1 MSKIVFIDTEID
13 PRSLKILDLGGV
25 DSKGNPFH
33 SNSIRDFADFIKEAD
48 YLCGHNI
55 IDHDLPFIMKALE
68 KDLSHIPV
76 IDTLYLSPLLFPKK
90 PYHRLLK
97 DDKLQTGDINNP
109 LSDAKKAK
117 DLFYDEQGAFNQLN
131 ANLKSINYLLLNENI
146 HFSDFFRYV
155 NYSVDNISAKDLIL
169 QEFDSQI
176 CSNADLARII
186 HGDPEA
192 LAYSL
197 ALIRT
202 ESRVSITPS
211 WVFHKYP
218 AVERVMFQLRSNPCL
233 EGCPYCNESFD
244 AKVGLKLYFDF
255 DNYRTFNGEPLQEK
269 AVQAALNNKSIL
281 TIFPTGGGK
290 SLTYQIPALMAG
302 ENAHALTVII
312 SPLQSLM
319 KDQVDNLEKKGITEA
334 VTINGLLDPIE
345 RGKAVERVDDGTAS
359 ILYISPEALRSK
371 TIERLFLGRKIARFV
386 IDEAHCFSSWG
397 HDFRVDYLYIGEFI
411 KNLQIK
417 KNLTF
422 NIPISCF
429 TATAKPQ
436 VIEDIR
442 SYFKEKLN
450 VDLELFKTT
459 ATRENLRYN
468 VINCAN
474 NQEKFYRLRGL
485 INEKQCPTIVYVS
498 RTRRAEDVARKLN
511 EDGCNARAF
520 HGKMDVKEK
529 TDNQDAFMSG
539 EVDVI
544 VATSAF
550 GMGVDKDNVGMVV
563 HYEVSDSLENY
574 VQESGRAG
582 RDETIQ
588 AECYI
593 LFNEE
598 DLSKHFILLNQT
610 KIDRNQIQDVWKAIK
625 GLTKFR
631 SEMSK
636 SALEIARKAGWN
648 EQVEDLELRVTTA
661 IAALEEAGY
670 VKRTHNS
677 PRIFA
682 TSILSKNAE
691 EAILKINQSPRFTE
705 KQKGHAIRIIRR
717 LISAKN
723 TSRSLDDEAESRVD
737 YISDLLGISNWDVI
751 RAITLM
757 REEQILGDTR
767 DLSAFINHAES
778 QKNSK
783 KLHSEF
789 AKLEKHLIEVV
800 QETESIVNYKELN
813 ENALSSGI
821 SSTVLKIKTVINFW
835 SIKNWIKKN
844 SHRESRD
851 NFTLDLKVPKGKLI
865 KHIEKRHVLSEFII
879 EYLYSVPASVE
890 KEEGDR
896 LIQFSVHELKTAY
909 EKRKSMFD
917 LKVSIYDVEEA
928 LFFLS
933 RIEALRIEGGFLV
946 IYNKMNINRVEDNL
960 RLQYKQEDYDSLK
973 RHYEHKIQQIH
984 IVGEYA
990 KKMLSDYKGA
1000 LTFVNDY
1007 FQLNFSSFINKYFP
1021 GSRKD
1026 EIIKSITPA
1035 QFKILFDELS
1045 LRQMKII
1052 KDNETQ
1058 YIVVAAGPGSGKTRL
1073 LVHKLASIIYM
1084 EDVKYEQL
1092 IMLTFSRA
1100 AVNEFKER
1108 LMDLIGNAA
1117 LFVEIR
1123 TFHSFC
1129 FDLVGRLGSI
1139 EKSED
1144 VIQNA
1149 LELLRNNEVEPGRIA
1164 KVVMVIDEA
1173 QDIDKH
1179 EFALVQELMRRNPE
1193 MRIIAV
1199 GDDDQNIYEFRGSDS
1214 KFFLSLLEHQN
1225 SKKYELI
1232 ENYRS
1237 KNNLVEFSNQFAG
1250 CIENRIKETE
1260 IKAVDTSAGNVRI
1273 IKYTS
1278 DQLIEPVV
1286 NDILK
1291 AELSGSTCV
1300 LTETNQD
1307 ALYISGNL
1315 NKKGM
1320 RAKLIQT
1327 NSGFS
1332 LHNLKELRFAIDYL
1346 NTDQETRT
1354 ITEDQINSCKR
1365 ELKEKFTG
1373 THVLPVCL
1381 KILDDFMRLHPKT
1394 KYKTDLKV
1402 FIGESN
1408 YEDFISQWQDT
1419 IMVSTIHKAKGKE
1432 FDNVFL
1438 VLNNYDI
1445 STEDKRRQLYVAL
1458 TRSKSNLTIHYNGSF
1473 LNNIEVENIKRF
1485 EDRNN
1490 YKPPD
1495 KIYMHLTHKEIN
1507 LGYSGFVQKRIK
1519 RMQTGDP
1526 LVVSEEGCNNEKGE
1540 QLLKFAKSF
1549 LDEIQKIEQK
1559 GFRPCS
1565 ARINFIVYWYNEEK
1579 KEELQIILPKVTF
1592 QRLE

>member
-1 MSKIVFIDTEID
+1 MTKIVFIDTEID
-13 PRSLKILDLGGV
+13 PRSKKILDIGGI
-25 DSKGNPFH
+25 DSNGNQFH
-33 SNSIRDFADFIKEAD
+33 SNSIKDFFVFIKGAD

-55 IDHDLPFIMKALE
+55 IEHDLPILEHALRT
-68 KDLSHIPV
+68 DLSDIHT

-90 PYHRLLK
+90 PYHKLLK

-117 DLFYDEQGAFNQLN
+117 DLFWDEQGAFNQLN
-131 ANLKSINYLLLNENI
+131 KNLKGINYLLLNGNI
-146 HFSDFFRYV
+146 HFSSFFEYIKFAV
-155 NYSVDNISAKDLIL
+155 ETNSTKDLIF

-176 CSNADLARII
+176 CSNVDLDKII
-186 HGDPEA
+186 QNDPEA

-202 ESRVSITPS
+202 GSRVSITPS
-211 WVFHKYP
+211 WVYYKYP
-218 AVERVMFQLRSNPCL
+218 AIERVMFQLRSQPCL
-233 EGCPYCNESFD
+233 GGCPYCDKSFD
-244 AKVGLKLYFDF
+244 ARVGLKLFFNF

-345 RGKAVERVDDGTAS
+345 RGKAVERVDDGRAS
-359 ILYISPEALRSK
+359 ILYIAPEALRSK

-411 KNLQIK
+411 KNLQK
-417 KNLTF
+417 KKSLTE

-450 VDLELFKTT
+450 VDLELFMTT
-459 ATRENLRYN
+459 ASRENLRYN

-474 NQEKFYRLRGL
+474 DQDKFSKLRDL

-498 RTRRAEDVARKLN
+498 RTRRAEQVARKLV
-511 EDGCNARAF
+511 EDGCNAKAF

-529 TDNQDAFMSG
+529 TANQNAFMSG

-563 HYEVSDSLENY
+563 HYEISDSLENY

-582 RDETIQ
+582 RDESIQ

-593 LFNEE
+593 LFNEN
-598 DLSKHFILLNQT
+598 DLGKHFIMLNQT

-648 EQVEDLELRVTTA
+648 EQIEDLETRVTTA

-682 TSILSKNAE
+682 TGILSKNAE
-691 EAILKINQSPRFTE
+691 EAILKINQSLRFNE
-705 KQKGHAIRIIRR
+705 KQKEQSIRIIKR
-717 LISAKN
+717 LISAKSN
-723 TSRSLDDEAESRVD
+723 SKSDDDEAESRVD
-737 YISDLLGISNWDVI
+737 YISDLLGISNKDVI
-751 RAITLM
+751 RALTLM
-757 REEQILGDTR
+757 REEQILADTK
-767 DLSAFINHAES
+767 DLSAYINHEES

-783 KLHSEF
+783 KLHSEY
-789 AKLEKHLIEVV
+789 AKLERHLIELI
-800 QETESIVNYKELN
+800 QENESIVNYKELN
-813 ENALSSGI
+813 EQTLSSGI
-821 SSTVLKIKTVINFW
+821 NSTVIKIKTVINFW

-844 SHRESRD
+844 AHRESRD
-851 NFTLDLKVPKGKLI
+851 NFTLDLKKPKDKLI
-865 KHIEKRHVLSEFII
+865 NHIEKRHVLSEFII
-879 EYLYSVPASVE
+879 EYLYSKPGSNE
-890 KEEGDR
+890 KEESDR
-896 LIQFSVHELKTAY
+896 LIEFSVHELKTAF
-909 EKRKSMFD
+909 ESRKGMFD
-917 LKVSIYDVEEA
+917 FKVSIYDVEEA

-933 RIEALRIEGGFLV
+933 KIEALRIEGGFLV
-946 IYNKMNINRVEDNL
+946 IYNRMNINRVENNL

-1035 QFKILFDELS
+1035 QFKRLFGELS
-1045 LRQMKII
+1045 PRQLDII

-1058 YIVVAAGPGSGKTRL
+1058 YVVVAAGPGSGKTRL

-1108 LMDLIGNAA
+1108 LINLIGNAA

-1129 FDLVGRLGSI
+1129 FDLLGRLGSI
-1139 EKSED
+1139 EKSKD
-1144 VIQNA
+1144 VIKDA
-1149 LELLRNNEVEPGRIA
+1149 LTLLRNNEVEPGRIA

-1173 QDIDKH
+1173 QDIDQD
-1179 EFALVQELMRRNPE
+1179 EFALVKELMRRNPE

-1214 KFFLSLLEHQN
+1214 RYFQSLLEHEN
-1225 SKKYELI
+1225 SRKYELI

-1237 KNNLVEFSNQFAG
+1237 KNNLVVFTNQFAA
-1250 CIENRIKETE
+1250 CIENRIKESE
-1260 IKAVDTSAGNVRI
+1260 INAVDTSNGNIRI
-1273 IKYTS
+1273 IKYVS

-1291 AELSGSTCV
+1291 AELAGSTCI
-1300 LTETNQD
+1300 LTQTNLE
-1307 ALYISGNL
+1307 ALSIAGIL
-1315 NKKGM
+1315 NKEGLQ
-1320 RAKLIQT
+1320 AKLIQS
-1327 NSGFS
+1327 NSGFY
-1332 LHNLKELRFAIDYL
+1332 LHNLKELRFVVDFL
-1346 NTDQETRT
+1346 NSDPETRV
-1354 ITEDQINSCKR
+1354 IYEDQINLCKR
-1365 ELKEKFTG
+1365 KLKERFTG

-1402 FIGESN
+1402 FIEESN
-1408 YEDFISQWQDT
+1408 FEDFISLGKDT
-1419 IMVSTIHKAKGKE
+1419 VLVSTIHKAKGKE

-1438 VLNNYDI
+1438 VLNNYDL

-1458 TRSKSNLTIHYNGSF
+1458 TRAKSNLTIHYNGSF
-1473 LNNIEVENIKRF
+1473 LENIEAENIKKLV
-1485 EDRNN
+1485 DNKN
-1490 YKPPD
+1490 YNPPG
-1495 KIYMHLTHKEIN
+1495 KLYMHLTHKEIN
-1507 LGYSGFVQKRIK
+1507 LGYCGFVQHRIK
-1519 RMQTGDP
+1519 QMRTGDP
-1526 LVVSEEGCNNEKGE
+1526 LRVVEDGCNNENGE
-1540 QLLKFAKSF
+1540 EVLKFSKSF
-1549 LDEIQKIEQK
+1549 LSEIQNLEQK
-1559 GFRPCS
+1559 GFKTSS
-1565 ARINFIVYWYNEEK
+1565 AKINFIVYWYNEEK
-1579 KEELQIILPKVTF
+1579 KEEIQIILPEITF
-1592 QRLE
+1592 QKEE

>member
-1 MSKIVFIDTEID
+1 MSKIVFIDTEIN
-13 PRSLKILDLGGV
+13 PRSKKILDLGGV
-25 DSKGNPFH
+25 DSNGNQFH
-33 SNSIRDFADFIKEAD
+33 KNSIKDFTGFINGAD

-55 IDHDLPFIMKALE
+55 IDHDLPFLEKALQR
-68 KDLSHIPV
+68 DFSDIPV

-90 PYHRLLK
+90 PYHKLLK

-117 DLFYDEQGAFNQLN
+117 DLFYDEQAAFNKLN
-131 ANLKSINYLLLNENI
+131 QNFKAINYLLLNGNI
-146 HFSDFFRYV
+146 HFTSFFKYV
-155 NYSVDNISAKDLIL
+155 NYAVGNTSLKNLIL
-169 QEFDSQI
+169 DEFDSQI
-176 CSNADLARII
+176 CSNVDLDFII
-186 HGDPEA
+186 QNDPEA

-197 ALIRT
+197 ALIGTR
-202 ESRVSITPS
+202 SRESITPL
-211 WVFHKYP
+211 WVFHRFP
-218 AVERVMFQLRSNPCL
+218 AVERVMFQLRSRPCL
-233 EGCPYCNESFD
+233 QGCPYCNESFD
-244 AKVGLKLYFDF
+244 AKVGLKYFFNF
-255 DNYRTFNGEPLQEK
+255 DSYRTFNGEPLQEK

-302 ENAHALTVII
+302 ENAHALTIII

-359 ILYISPEALRSK
+359 ILYISPELLRSK

-386 IDEAHCFSSWG
+386 IDEAHCFSAWG
-397 HDFRVDYLYIGEFI
+397 HDFRVDYMYIGEFI
-411 KNLQIK
+411 KNLQRK
-417 KNLTF
+417 KNLTE
-422 NIPISCF
+422 NLPISCF

-450 VDLELFKTT
+450 IDLELFKTT

-474 NQEKFYRLRGL
+474 NQDKFYRLRGL

-498 RTRRAEDVARKLN
+498 RTRRAELVAKKLT
-511 EDGCNARAF
+511 EDGCNARAY
-520 HGKMDVKEK
+520 HGRMDVKEK
-529 TDNQDAFMSG
+529 TANQNAFMSG
-539 EVDVI
+539 EADVI

-563 HYEVSDSLENY
+563 HYDISDSLENY

-582 RDETIQ
+582 RDDSIS

-593 LFNEE
+593 LYNED
-598 DLSKHFILLNQT
+598 DLGKHFILLNQT

-631 SEMSK
+631 SEMSR
-636 SALEIARKAGWN
+636 SALEIARRAGWN
-648 EQVEDLELRVTTA
+648 EQIYDLEVRVTTA
-661 IAALEEAGY
+661 ISALEEAGY

-677 PRIFA
+677 PQIFA
-682 TSILSKNAE
+682 DSILSHNAE
-691 EAILKINQSPRFTE
+691 EAILKIKQSPRFSE

-723 TSRSLDDEAESRVD
+723 IARSIDNEAESRVD
-737 YISDLLGISNWDVI
+737 YISDLLGIHYRDVI
-751 RAITLM
+751 KAVTLM
-757 REEQILGDTR
+757 REEKILGDTK
-767 DLSAFINHAES
+767 DLSAFINHSES
-778 QKNSK
+778 QRNSK
-783 KLHSEF
+783 RLHGEY
-789 AKLEKHLIEVV
+789 AKLENHLIEVI
-800 QETESIVNYKELN
+800 QETESIINYKELN
-813 ENALSSGI
+813 EQALGSGI
-821 SSTVLKIKTVINFW
+821 KSSVLKIKTVINFW
-835 SIKNWIKKN
+835 SIKNWIKRN
-844 SHRESRD
+844 THRESRD
-851 NFTLDLKVPKGKLI
+851 NFTLDLKVAKDKLI

-879 EYLYSVPASVE
+879 EYLYSRPATNE
-890 KEEGDR
+890 KEDDDR
-896 LIQFSVHELKTAY
+896 LIQFSVHELKAAY
-909 EKRKSMFD
+909 ESRKGMFD
-917 LKVSIYDVEEA
+917 FKVSIYDVEEA

-946 IYNKMNINRVEDNL
+946 IYNKMNINRLEDNL

-973 RHYEHKIQQIH
+973 RHYEHKTQQIH

-990 KKMLSDYKGA
+990 KKMLSDYRGA

-1035 QFKILFDELS
+1035 QFKKLFGELS
-1045 LRQMKII
+1045 TRQLDII

-1058 YIVVAAGPGSGKTRL
+1058 YVVVAAGPGSGKTRL

-1139 EKSED
+1139 EKSGD
-1144 VIQNA
+1144 VIENA

-1173 QDIDKH
+1173 QDIDED

-1214 KFFLSLLEHQN
+1214 KYFQSLLEHEN
-1225 SKKYELI
+1225 SRKYELV

-1237 KNNLVEFSNQFAG
+1237 KNNLVEFTNQFAR

-1260 IKAVDTSAGNVRI
+1260 IKADDTSDGNIRI
-1273 IKYTS
+1273 IKYNS

-1291 AELSGSTCV
+1291 AELSGSTSV
-1300 LTETNQD
+1300 LTQTNLE
-1307 ALYISGNL
+1307 ALHISGNL
-1315 NKKGM
+1315 NRKGLK
-1320 RAKLIQT
+1320 AKLIQT
-1327 NSGFS
+1327 NSGFY
-1332 LHNLKELRFAIDYL
+1332 LHNLKELRYAIDYL
-1346 NTDQETRT
+1346 NSDPEAMT
-1354 ITEDQINSCKR
+1354 INEEQINSCKR
-1365 ELKEKFTG
+1365 KLKERFPKN
-1373 THVLPVCL
+1373 HVLPVCL
-1381 KILDDFMRLHPKT
+1381 KVLDDFMRLYPKT

-1408 YEDFISQWQDT
+1408 YEDFISLGQDT

-1438 VLNNYDI
+1438 LLNNFDL

-1458 TRSKSNLTIHYNGSF
+1458 TRAKSNLTIHYNGSF
-1473 LNNIEVENIKRF
+1473 LDNIEVENIKRIN
-1485 EDRNN
+1485 DRGN
-1490 YKPPD
+1490 YNPPE
-1495 KIYMHLTHKEIN
+1495 KIYMHLTHRDIN
-1507 LGYSGFVQKRIK
+1507 LGYSVFVQHRIK
-1519 RMQTGDP
+1519 RMQTGDR
-1526 LVVSEEGCNNEKGE
+1526 LALAEDGCNNEKGE
-1540 QLLKFAKSF
+1540 QVLKFSKSF
-1549 LDEIQKIEQK
+1549 LDKIHDLEQK
-1559 GFRPCS
+1559 GFRPSS
-1565 ARINFIVYWYNEEK
+1565 ARVNFIVYWYNEEK
-1579 KEELQIILPKVTF
+1579 KEEVQIILPEVVF
-1592 QRLE
+1592 ERGG